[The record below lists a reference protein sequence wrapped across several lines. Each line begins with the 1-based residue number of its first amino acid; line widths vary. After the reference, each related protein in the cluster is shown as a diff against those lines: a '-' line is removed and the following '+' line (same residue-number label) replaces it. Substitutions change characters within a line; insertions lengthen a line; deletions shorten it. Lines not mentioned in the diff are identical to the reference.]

1 MTKRIQVLY
10 VDDEPG
16 LLEIGKIY
24 LEESSEFSVDTVQ
37 SAPAALDILNKKTY
51 DAIVSDFMMPKMNG
65 IELLKNVRAFDKIT
79 PFILFTGRG
88 REEVVIDAINNGA
101 DFYIQKGGDVQAQF
115 AELSHKIRQ
124 AVLMR
129 RTQMTLAE
137 QEQRYHD
144 LQNANDLIQSVAPDG
159 HFLFVNKKWLD
170 TLGYQ
175 EDELPNLTIFDVIHE
190 ESLKH
195 CMTTFQRVISGEN
208 IGIIDATFR
217 TKDGK
222 KVYVEGMA
230 NCKLVEGTCQYTRG
244 IFKDITD
251 RKKTEF
257 ELLRKNEE
265 LTATEEELRHNY
277 DLLTQNERKLRENEA
292 KYRDLAELLP
302 QMIFETDLD
311 LQITYA
317 NQQAH
322 TLLGFSVQDL
332 ERGINALSLIDPS
345 QHVNMRGNVQKSLS
359 GIPFEPMEYTALR
372 KDGSTFPVSIY
383 SSCLYRNNTLAG
395 FRAVVV
401 DISARK
407 KMEEGIYESEKKFR
421 ALVELSLD
429 GIFIT
434 DFTGKLLFVN
444 QAAGKIVDAPN
455 YEAMIEKKNVME
467 YVAPESQAD
476 VLRDISKVAQGIDA
490 YLVHYKL
497 ITETKREVW
506 VECIGKKI
514 PFGDASAMLV
524 SMRDITGRKR
534 DEERVRESEKKFAT
548 IFRNSPVSLTL
559 VSATDGTFID
569 VNDAFLRSTGYSRH
583 EVVGSFSVALGI
595 FADKSEYKRFST
607 ILRNQRTVHGMEMKC
622 RIKNGEIRTCRFSS
636 GIIMMDGKPHILSTV
651 DDITEQKATELA
663 LQALVRS
670 MVGTT
675 GLDSLGKI
683 TENVSSWLGADC
695 VMVGEIQPDRQTVKV
710 LSMLLDR
717 KEVHD
722 FSYTLKGTPC
732 ENVADKG
739 FCLYPDNAIALF
751 PESKDLVELKIRGY
765 IGTPLRNSGGHVI
778 GILCAL
784 SRSPLTSTPTIQE
797 IMDIIAVKAAAEIER
812 IQTERALNESELLF
826 REVFD
831 NANDSIFLVER
842 ARDGPGKYLLVN
854 NKSVQML
861 GYSKEELLE
870 MSPRDIV
877 PEDIAKKI
885 MSGVIK
891 KLVREGQAT
900 FESENRRK
908 DGSIIPIEVSICS
921 FRYKGKDVDLS
932 IIRDI
937 TERKQA
943 EEGLGERERFLSTLI
958 SNLPGFVYRCNN
970 DPEWT
975 MEYMSDGCRKITG
988 YAPDDFVGNKTLA
1001 YNDIIHP
1008 EFRKHIWDTWQNLLE
1023 KREIVVEEYP
1033 IITKT
1038 GETRWVWERGQG
1050 IFSDSGQLLYL
1061 EGFITDITE
1070 RKRAENA
1077 LQHLTEFQKSIITN
1091 ARVWMSVLDGK
1102 GKILMWNTAAEEIS
1116 GYPSEDVVGRNEIW
1130 KMLYPDKE
1138 YRKQITDTITR
1149 IIRQKKYLENF
1160 ETIIYSKQ
1168 GDEKIISWNT
1178 KEIPDTTGRITNYIV
1193 IGVDVTDR
1201 QRAEEALR
1209 EANKKLNLLSSI
1221 TRHDINNQLL
1231 VLNSFLIYLHRKA
1244 PDPALEEYFTK
1255 IEQASLHISA
1265 MIQFTKEYEE
1275 IGINAPV
1282 WQDCQRLVETT
1293 SKRAPLGK
1301 VIVKNEIPVG
1311 TEIFAD
1317 PLIVRVF
1324 YNLMDNAL
1332 RHGGKIT
1339 TIRFSVQ
1346 ERKGNQI
1353 IVCEDDGDG
1362 VPAGEKVII
1371 FERGYGKHTGLGL
1384 ALSREILSITGVTI
1398 VENGEPGKG
1407 ARFEIAVPKGAWRI
1421 AGNGS

>member
-65 IELLKNVRAFDKIT
+65 IELLKNVRAFDKII

-170 TLGYQ
+170 TLGYKE
-175 EDELPNLTIFDVIHE
+175 EDLPNLTLFDVIHE

-208 IGIIDATFR
+208 VGIIDTVFR
-217 TKDGK
+217 TRDGK
-222 KVYVEGMA
+222 KVYVEGMT
-230 NCKLVEGTCQYTRG
+230 NCKLAEGTCQYTRG
-244 IFKDITD
+244 IFKDVTD
-251 RKKTEF
+251 RKKAEL
-257 ELLRKNEE
+257 ELLQKNEE

-322 TLLGFSVQDL
+322 TLLGFTVQDF

-345 QHVNMRGNVQKSLS
+345 QHVTMRGNVQKSLS
-359 GIPFEPMEYTALR
+359 KIPFEPMEYTARR

-444 QAAGKIVDAPN
+444 QAAGKIVDAPD

-476 VLRDISKVAQGIDA
+476 VLRDISQVARGIDA

-559 VSATDGTFID
+559 VSATDGTIID

-583 EVVGSFSVALGI
+583 EVVGNMAVALGI
-595 FADKSEYKRFST
+595 FADRTEYKRFST

-651 DDITEQKATELA
+651 DDITERKTTELA
-663 LQALVRS
+663 IQALVRS

-695 VMVGEIQPDRQTVKV
+695 VMVGEIQPDRLTVKV

-739 FCLYPDNAIALF
+739 FCLYPDNAIQIF

-765 IGTPLRNSGGHVI
+765 VGTPLRNSGGHVI

-784 SRSPLTSTPTIQE
+784 SRNPLTSTPTIQE
-797 IMDIIAVKAAAEIER
+797 IVDIIAVKAAAEVER
-812 IQTERALNESELLF
+812 IQIERALHESELLF

-842 ARDGPGKYLLVN
+842 APDGPGKYLLVN
-854 NKSVQML
+854 NKTVQML
-861 GYSKEELLE
+861 GYSKEELME

-908 DGSIIPIEVSICS
+908 DGSLISIEVSIRA

-937 TERKQA
+937 TER
-943 EEGLGERERFLSTLI
+943 
-958 SNLPGFVYRCNN
+958 
-970 DPEWT
+970 
-975 MEYMSDGCRKITG
+975 RKIEEALRESEETFRRIFENSPLAITLVTPDLRFHFVNPAWISMTG
-988 YAPDDFVGNKTLA
+988 YSEEELLKMSFKDITHPDYLA
-1001 YNDIIHP
+1001 GDL
-1008 EFRKHIWDTWQNLLE
+1008 EHIQDLAAGTIPVYSTE
-1023 KREIVVEEYP
+1023 KRYIRKDKSILWGFLRVVP
-1033 IITKT
+1033 I
-1038 GETRWVWERGQG
+1038 RDQQG
-1050 IFSDSGQLLYL
+1050 SLHYFAAQI
-1061 EGFITDITE
+1061 EDITE
-1070 RKRAENA
+1070 RKR
-1077 LQHLTEFQKSIITN
+1077 
-1091 ARVWMSVLDGK
+1091 
-1102 GKILMWNTAAEEIS
+1102 
-1116 GYPSEDVVGRNEIW
+1116 DV
-1130 KMLYPDKE
+1130 
-1138 YRKQITDTITR
+1138 
-1149 IIRQKKYLENF
+1149 
-1160 ETIIYSKQ
+1160 
-1168 GDEKIISWNT
+1168 
-1178 KEIPDTTGRITNYIV
+1178 
-1193 IGVDVTDR
+1193 
-1201 QRAEEALR
+1201 EALR
-1209 EANKKLNLLSSI
+1209 QANKKLNILSGI
-1221 TRHDINNQLL
+1221 TRHDIKNQLL
-1231 VLNSFLIYLHRKA
+1231 TLDSFLALLHKKI
-1244 PDPALEEYFTK
+1244 PDPSLEYFFSRINRSSNQITN
-1255 IEQASLHISA
+1255 
-1265 MIQFTKEYEE
+1265 MIQFTKEYEM
-1275 IGINAPV
+1275 IGVHAPK
-1282 WQDCQRLVETT
+1282 WQDIRILVENAG
-1293 SKRAPLGK
+1293 RDNALGQ
-1301 VIVKNEIPVG
+1301 ISLKNDLPAH
-1311 TEIFAD
+1311 TEVYAD
-1317 PLIVRVF
+1317 PLITKVF
-1324 YNLMDNAL
+1324 SNLIDNAV

-1339 TIRFSVQ
+1339 TIRFSLE
-1346 ERKGNQI
+1346 EREGERI
-1353 IVCEDDGDG
+1353 VVCEDDGDG
-1362 VPAGEKVII
+1362 VATEEKERI
-1371 FERGYGKHTGLGL
+1371 FDLGFGKNTGFGL
-1384 ALSREILSITGVTI
+1384 SISREILDITGITI
-1398 VENGEPGKG
+1398 KEIGEAGKG
-1407 ARFEIAVPKGAWRI
+1407 ARFEIAIPGGQYRSA
-1421 AGNGS
+1421 S